1 MTFWEYCLVFM
12 GAMIVDIVPL
22 PLPPA
27 FTVMIF
33 FQITFNLNIW
43 AVIFIGVAGSI
54 IGRWTL
60 TMYIPLLSN
69 RVFNHQKNEDVQF
82 LGKNLM
88 HNRRKM
94 EWSVFIYS
102 LMPLLTTPLFI
113 ASGMA
118 KIKPGNIIVPFIFG
132 KFISD
137 SIAVLIGKYAVE
149 NSEAL
154 LTGMISWKTITG
166 LVLGLILVFAFLWV
180 DWRFFLRERKIKL
193 RFNIWK

>member
-1 MTFWEYCLVFM
+1 MTFWEYCLVFL

-33 FQITFNLNIW
+33 LQITFHLNIW

-60 TMYIPLLSN
+60 TLYIPLLSN
-69 RVFNHQKNEDVQF
+69 RLFNHQKNEDVQF

-88 HNRRKM
+88 NDGKKM
-94 EWSVFIYS
+94 QWTVFIYS
-102 LMPLLTTPLFI
+102 LMPLPTTPLFV

-118 KIKPGNIIVPFIFG
+118 KIKPILIIFPFIFG

-137 SIAVLIGKYAVE
+137 SVAVIIGKYAVE
-149 NSEAL
+149 NSEQL
-154 LTGMISWKTITG
+154 LSGMISWKTITG
-166 LVLGLILVFAFLWV
+166 LILGLILVLLFLWV
-180 DWRFFLRERKIKL
+180 DWRYFLRERKIKL

>member
-1 MTFWEYCLVFM
+1 M

-33 FQITFNLNIW
+33 LQITFNLNIW

-60 TMYIPLLSN
+60 TLYISKLSN
-69 RVFNHQKNEDVQF
+69 RIFTRQKNQDVQF

-88 HNRRKM
+88 HNGKKM
-94 EWSVFIYS
+94 QWTVFLYS
-102 LMPLLTTPLFI
+102 LMPLPTTPLFV

-118 KIKPGNIIVPFIFG
+118 KIKPRYIILPFIFG

-137 SIAVLIGKYAVE
+137 SIAVIIGKYAVE
-149 NSEAL
+149 NSQQL
-154 LTGMISWKTITG
+154 LSGMISWKTITG
-166 LVLGLILVFAFLWV
+166 LILGLILIIIFLWI
-180 DWRFFLRERKIKL
+180 DWRYFFRERKIKL